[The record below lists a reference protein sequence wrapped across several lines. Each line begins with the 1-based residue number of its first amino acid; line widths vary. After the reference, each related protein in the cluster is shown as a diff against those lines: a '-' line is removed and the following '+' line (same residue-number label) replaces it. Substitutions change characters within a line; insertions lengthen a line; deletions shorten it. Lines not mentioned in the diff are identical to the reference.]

1 MLVKSGKQW
10 SSLPA
15 PSLLQLNA
23 FAPCS
28 TDDEGELLALLA
40 KPYVKVSSTSPAG
53 VSSPA
58 GVCWCGVDRCSGSGP
73 LCVITC
79 LERIVLL

>member
-1 MLVKSGKQW
+1 MEFS
-10 SSLPA
+10 A
-15 PSLLQLNA
+15 PSLPQLNA

-58 GVCWCGVDRCSGSGP
+58 GVVLTGVPATDHSVQLHVWSE
-73 LCVITC
+73 LYYFDK
-79 LERIVLL
+79 